1 MVSSLAGGLRLL
13 LSPVGGYMFKEY
25 IEEHPEEFVDLS
37 RIYASSERIE
47 IERHRRRQ
55 KKLEKIE
62 YYRRLLNERRE
73 DNSQ

>member
-13 LSPVGGYMFKEY
+13 LSPVGGIMYKEY
-25 IEEHPEEFVDLS
+25 IEEHPEEFIDLS

-62 YYRRLLNERRE
+62 YCRRLLNERRE
-73 DNSQ
+73 ADSK

>member
-1 MVSSLAGGLRLL
+1 M
-13 LSPVGGYMFKEY
+13 YKEY

-47 IERHRRRQ
+47 IQRHLKRQ

-62 YYRRLLNERRE
+62 YCRRLLDERKTDR
-73 DNSQ
+73 Q

>member
-1 MVSSLAGGLRLL
+1 M
-13 LSPVGGYMFKEY
+13 YEEY
-25 IEEHPEEFVDLS
+25 IKEHPEEFVDLS

-62 YYRRLLNERRE
+62 YCRRLLNERRE
-73 DNSQ
+73 TCGSGRSE